1 MTKKDRYRLAAVYH
15 EGDVRLG
22 VFTIGEQEGWTFES
36 AGELKMRTARIDEN
50 GNRIEGIRQNI
61 VKYANTK
68 GLYIEKN
75 RKRIYLAWFEGVE
88 K

>member
-1 MTKKDRYRLAAVYH
+1 MTKKDRDHLAAVYQ
-15 EGDVRLG
+15 EGDERLG
-22 VFTIGEQEGWTFES
+22 VFTIGGQKCWTFES
-36 AGELKMRTARIDEN
+36 AGELKLRTARIDEK

-68 GLYIEKN
+68 GFYIEKK